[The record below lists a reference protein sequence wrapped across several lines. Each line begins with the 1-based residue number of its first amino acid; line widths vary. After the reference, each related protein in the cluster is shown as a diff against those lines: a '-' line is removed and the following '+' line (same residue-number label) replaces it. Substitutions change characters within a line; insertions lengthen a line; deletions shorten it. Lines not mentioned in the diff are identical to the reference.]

1 MVHGEAIHTRG
12 NKMAYHDLMNADRL
26 EMLKWVSERNV
37 HVPLSDL
44 AFMLDVGG
52 DDLPDGFNEP
62 DNRIYNLQA
71 D

>member
-1 MVHGEAIHTRG
+1 
-12 NKMAYHDLMNADRL
+12 MALHDLINGDRM

-44 AFMLDVGG
+44 AFMLDLVE
-52 DDLPDGFNEP
+52 DPLTDRMAALEDALY
-62 DNRIYNLQA
+62 DYCV